1 MARRYR
7 ATRDNLLL
15 KRARPCET
23 TFGFRLYGGAGLDTS
38 IRASGELDTFLA
50 LLAHCEL
57 VVDVGAN
64 VGLFTL
70 LALRHGRRV
79 VAVEPSPGN
88 LALLYRNVVLDGVE
102 EDLEIFPIALAAR
115 PGLGPL
121 YGGGPGASLLRGW
134 GSVKAPY
141 ETVVPLNTLDNVVR
155 ARRARMLIKV
165 DVEGSEWSV
174 LQGASET
181 LDDDHAWI
189 VENHART
196 NFEGSNPHFRD
207 IFEIF
212 WAHGYTATTTDA
224 EQRVVTGRDLDV
236 WVRGDRPIPVGA
248 NFAFARMQ

>member
-1 MARRYR
+1 VDAEAYLSGIACFAFWWQCHPTKEGHGAGVTLVLMRERIRRVGDLWFPWMARRYR

-181 LDDDHAWI
+181 LDDDHG
-189 VENHART
+189 EPR
-196 NFEGSNPHFRD
+196 PH
-207 IFEIF
+207 E
-212 WAHGYTATTTDA
+212 
-224 EQRVVTGRDLDV
+224 L
-236 WVRGDRPIPVGA
+236 
-248 NFAFARMQ
+248 